1 MIADAAN
8 TEIDRLNARAQHLR
22 AQRGELGHHEIPL
35 PGVHYGLREGDLI
48 AFTAQH
54 RPPGQPRVENG
65 TRGQVNAIHE
75 RGMTVTLDGSQRMV
89 KIASEDWS
97 R

>member
-1 MIADAAN
+1 MLSIAGA
-8 TEIDRLNARAQHLR
+8 
-22 AQRGELGHHEIPL
+22 LGHHEISL

-54 RPPGQPRVENG
+54 HPPGRPRVESG
-65 TRGQVNAIHE
+65 TSAPALV
-75 RGMTVTLDGSQRMV
+75 
-89 KIASEDWS
+89 WS